1 MGEPA
6 ALRLLADRVGHLLLE
21 VRVGVNDVPAFGH
34 GGSQGIGS
42 DAEDE
47 RHGVADHLIR
57 HEEED
62 GGEGRHDEHHQGGDH
77 GLAPGRPRDLLGLG
91 ADLLEKL
98 ERTDLRHLDFSL
110 CLVLGH
116 VLDGPPATSG
126 RPALSPLYISVS
138 SGKAPRRA

>member
-1 MGEPA
+1 MYQ
-6 ALRLLADRVGHLLLE
+6 RLAMA
-21 VRVGVNDVPAFGH
+21 VP
-34 GGSQGIGS
+34 SGS

-47 RHGVADHLIR
+47 GHEVADHLIR

-62 GGEGRHDEHHQGGDH
+62 GGDTRHDEHHQGGDH

-98 ERTDLRHLDFSL
+98 ERTDLRHFDFSL
-110 CLVLGH
+110 AYCLGY

-126 RPALSPLYISVS
+126 RSVPLALYTRGFRKSPS
-138 SGKAPRRA
+138 P